1 VTEPERTPR
10 AAVVLLASGSGTR
23 VGKDMS
29 KAFLPLA
36 GRPMLSWSLAR
47 AAQIPTVTQIVVVI
61 QERDQEL
68 ALRVLTNEPC
78 ATMAVRTVT
87 GGNTRHESE
96 WRALRELAPDI
107 HAGRFDVVVIH
118 DAARPLAGS
127 QLFEDVIAGA
137 YAHGGALPARAV
149 TDLIGEETSRPPP
162 PGDLMAVQ
170 TPQAFRAAAL
180 LKAYELAGAAGFA
193 GTDTASC
200 VERFSDLEVHW
211 VPGSAQNIKITF
223 PDDLRLAELL
233 LAKSVRDLPDQPGG
247 QP

>member
-1 VTEPERTPR
+1 MTEPGRKPR
-10 AAVVLLASGSGTR
+10 VAVVLLASGSGTR

-61 QERDQEL
+61 AERDQEL
-68 ALRVLTNEPC
+68 AERVLTNQPC
-78 ATMAVRTVT
+78 APMAVRTVT

-118 DAARPLAGS
+118 DAARPLAES

-137 YAHGGALPARAV
+137 CAHGGALPARAV
-149 TDLIGEETSRPPP
+149 TDLIGEETSPP

-180 LKAYELAGAAGFA
+180 LKAYELAEAAGFT

-233 LAKSVRDLPDQPGG
+233 LAKSVRNLPDRPGG